1 MKIRCSLCIFERG
14 ILRKRA
20 SPYDTIKKYLIV
32 RVIFEG
38 SSRLIRRLDSASDLY
53 NGLRLLCINDSGIQS
68 LQNGESQ
75 RSKII
80 NTSINNIDDDAWHE
94 SYEMHVKD

>member
-68 LQNGESQ
+68 LQNGES
-75 RSKII
+75 
-80 NTSINNIDDDAWHE
+80 
-94 SYEMHVKD
+94 